1 MTMAHEINKERPAGL
16 FSERRAFSSGAAP
29 RDVTGWATTAVIAA
43 LTLVFAFWATLRRLY
58 GVSLTLGVS
67 EYVLMPVVVILAIA
81 VLAILIPAAR
91 SVSRARAARQCVS
104 AGDLVNARILTSA
117 ASDCAYYTFGFAA
130 LLVAMIG
137 FAQFL
142 VANDLAVSRTF
153 LLIPLMWHSFPLVFK
168 AFWLNVYIFVV
179 AEILVLVWGLI
190 VAIARL
196 MPGETARPI
205 RAMATL
211 YTDIFRGMP
220 AIITMYLVGFGLPLS
235 GVPLLGNLSAET
247 YAIIALT
254 LTFGA
259 YVAEV
264 YKAGIESIHWSQV
277 AAARSLGLSYLQ
289 TMRYIIVPQAI
300 RRIIPPLLNDFIGL
314 QKDTALVNVIGAI
327 DAFNQAKIISSN
339 NFNLSAVTVVAF
351 IFIAITIP
359 QARLVD
365 RMLEKDQRR
374 LRGG

>member
-1 MTMAHEINKERPAGL
+1 MTSAQDTIHEGRSRL
-16 FSERRAFSSGAAP
+16 FPERRAFSRAAAP
-29 RDVTGWATTAVIAA
+29 RDVTGWATTAFIAA
-43 LTLVFAFWATLRRLY
+43 VILVFASWGTLRRLHD
-58 GVSLTLGVS
+58 VCLALGIG
-67 EYVLMPVVVILAIA
+67 EQIAMPIAIALGIA
-81 VLAILIPAAR
+81 VLAILVPAAR
-91 SVSRARAARQCVS
+91 SVARARAARQCV
-104 AGDLVNARILTSA
+104 ADADFVNARILTSA
-117 ASDCAYYTFGFAA
+117 ASDYSYYTFGFAA
-130 LLVAMIG
+130 LLAALIG

-153 LLIPLMWHSFPLVFK
+153 LLIPLMWQSFPLIFK

-196 MPGETARPI
+196 IPGDTARPI

-211 YTDIFRGMP
+211 YTDVFRGMP

-235 GVPLLGNLSAET
+235 GVPMLGNLSAET

-339 NFNLSAVTVVAF
+339 NFNLSSVTVVAF
-351 IFIAITIP
+351 IFIVITIP

>member
-1 MTMAHEINKERPAGL
+1 MTSAHDTMNEGRSRL
-16 FSERRAFSSGAAP
+16 FPERRAFNRAAAP

-43 LTLVFAFWATLRRLY
+43 VILVFASWATLRRVYDVCLM
-58 GVSLTLGVS
+58 LGIGD
-67 EYVLMPVVVILAIA
+67 YVLMPIAITLGIA

-91 SVSRARAARQCVS
+91 SVARARAAREHVAS
-104 AGDLVNARILTSA
+104 GDLVNARILTSA
-117 ASDCAYYTFGFAA
+117 ASDYAYYTFGFAA
-130 LLVAMIG
+130 LLAATIG

-142 VANDLAVSRTF
+142 IANDLAVSRTF
-153 LLIPLMWHSFPLVFK
+153 LLIPLMWQSLPLVFK

-196 MPGETARPI
+196 IPGETARPI

-220 AIITMYLVGFGLPLS
+220 AVITMYLVGFGLPLS
-235 GVPLLGNLSAET
+235 GVPLLGSLSAET

-339 NFNLSAVTVVAF
+339 NFNLSSVTVVAF
-351 IFIAITIP
+351 IFIVITIP